1 MAVDGRASRRS
12 ILGRGA
18 LVLGSL
24 AGSLGLVSIGERVRE
39 GALGI
44 KSPAEPAAGMVQMV
58 LHGSDWHLHGSDLAR
73 GRLPQRG
80 DRVSIY
86 GQLAPALGAAP
97 DGEFHASS
105 MFLDT
110 PLGSGPHSGQVMEI
124 HNFTLPRGTLVGV
137 GAAAAGDTGF
147 FTVVGGSG
155 RYLGATGGYSARQE
169 PQETGGDGTA
179 IFKFDIRLA
188 EGGTDGG
195 R

>member
-12 ILGRGA
+12 MLGRGA

-24 AGSLGLVSIGERVRE
+24 AGSLGLVSVAERARAGTLGTSSAAPAM
-39 GALGI
+39 GA
-44 KSPAEPAAGMVQMV
+44 VQMV

-86 GQLAPALGAAP
+86 GQLAPGPGAAP

-110 PLGSGPHSGQVMEI
+110 PLGAGPHAGQVMEI
-124 HNFTLPRGTLVGV
+124 HNFALPGGTLVGI
-137 GAAAAGDTGF
+137 GAASAGETGF

-155 RYLGATGGYSARQE
+155 RYLGATGGYSARQD
-169 PQETGGDGTA
+169 PVETGGDGTA
-179 IFKFDIRLA
+179 IFKFDLRLA
-188 EGGTDGG
+188 EGGTDGS

>member
-1 MAVDGRASRRS
+1 
-12 ILGRGA
+12 
-18 LVLGSL
+18 L

-39 GALGI
+39 GTLG
-44 KSPAEPAAGMVQMV
+44 SRSPAAGAVQMV
-58 LHGSDWHLHGSDLAR
+58 LHGTDWHLHGSDLAR

-86 GQLAPALGAAP
+86 GQLASAPGAAP

-110 PLGSGPHSGQVMEI
+110 PLGNGPHSGQVMEI
-124 HNFTLPRGTLVGV
+124 HNFTLPGGTLVGI
-137 GAAAAGDTGF
+137 GAAAAGDTGV

-155 RYLGATGGYSARQE
+155 RYLGATGAYSARQD
-169 PQETGGDGTA
+169 PLETGGDGTA
-179 IFKFDIRLA
+179 SFKFDLRLA
-188 EGGTDGG
+188 GGGTHGV